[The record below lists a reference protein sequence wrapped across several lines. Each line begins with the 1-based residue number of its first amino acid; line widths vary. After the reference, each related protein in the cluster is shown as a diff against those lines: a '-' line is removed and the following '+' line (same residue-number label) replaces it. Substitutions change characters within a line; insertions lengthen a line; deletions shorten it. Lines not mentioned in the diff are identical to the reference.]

1 MRKNLKV
8 RTGGSKN
15 PGIITRARKVILQIA
30 ETMQETVQ
38 NDDAPETMREI
49 WKNTGYE
56 GQLTGLCEQL
66 QHLPARETVA
76 ALACIHHNLCV
87 LYALQGNYQ
96 RAMEEFEISLGS
108 KQKYYRMTDPL
119 PAHIREKATI
129 ADTKESMKTVKRC
142 MENAGEGLN
151 PYEMILQYP

>member
-66 QHLPARETVA
+66 QHLPVA
-76 ALACIHHNLCV
+76 DFMSCHQTALMSCL
-87 LYALQGNYQ
+87 
-96 RAMEEFEISLGS
+96 
-108 KQKYYRMTDPL
+108 
-119 PAHIREKATI
+119 
-129 ADTKESMKTVKRC
+129 
-142 MENAGEGLN
+142 
-151 PYEMILQYP
+151 

>member
-76 ALACIHHNLCV
+76 ALAGIHHNLGV

-108 KQKYYRMTDPL
+108 KQKYYRML
-119 PAHIREKATI
+119 SLRISEKRLRLQIR
-129 ADTKESMKTVKRC
+129 KRV
-142 MENAGEGLN
+142 
-151 PYEMILQYP
+151 

>member
-56 GQLTGLCEQL
+56 GQLTG
-66 QHLPARETVA
+66 
-76 ALACIHHNLCV
+76 CILRVN
-87 LYALQGNYQ
+87 
-96 RAMEEFEISLGS
+96 RSLF
-108 KQKYYRMTDPL
+108 TD
-119 PAHIREKATI
+119 K
-129 ADTKESMKTVKRC
+129 
-142 MENAGEGLN
+142 
-151 PYEMILQYP
+151 